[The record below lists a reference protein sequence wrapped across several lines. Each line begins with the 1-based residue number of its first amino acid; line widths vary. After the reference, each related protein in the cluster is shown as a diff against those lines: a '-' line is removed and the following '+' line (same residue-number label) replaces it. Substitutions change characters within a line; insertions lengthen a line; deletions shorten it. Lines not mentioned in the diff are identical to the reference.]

1 MFLRLRCDLQTDRYP
16 RLLLLID
23 SLLRRRRIPRVSDRP
38 LSQPKLELQ
47 RVLDLLISHPF
58 LFSKPIL
65 PWLEADTFV
74 PRRSRSIHAG
84 VNRKIPR
91 DDKEVWVER
100 IVIRSGKQSPIS
112 YFKSLY
118 SQKSRMEPPTGATK
132 IIYLED
138 LMEREEDYIA
148 SNLAAKKK
156 NQRQSK
162 GPSSSKGKSKQ
173 RTEKKEQPKIRKQ
186 RKWGILRRT

>member
-1 MFLRLRCDLQTDRYP
+1 
-16 RLLLLID
+16 
-23 SLLRRRRIPRVSDRP
+23 
-38 LSQPKLELQ
+38 
-47 RVLDLLISHPF
+47 
-58 LFSKPIL
+58 
-65 PWLEADTFV
+65 
-74 PRRSRSIHAG
+74 
-84 VNRKIPR
+84 
-91 DDKEVWVER
+91 
-100 IVIRSGKQSPIS
+100 
-112 YFKSLY
+112 
-118 SQKSRMEPPTGATK
+118 MEPPTGATK

-162 GPSSSKGKSKQ
+162 GPSSSKGKSKP